1 MIDTPEWIPQVTMVI
16 GLAILLLQLLAFIV
30 DRVRRIP

>member
-1 MIDTPEWIPQVTMVI
+1 MDPQSVMVL
-16 GLAILLLQLLAFIV
+16 GLAILLLQLVAWIV